1 MFDNSSNIS
10 QCDFAKVCPKVSLFE
25 SENFEFEDVVPRNV
39 SADRS
44 QVSVKGK
51 LFKSIGH
58 WQLLGAPHFTLSI
71 ITRGYKIPFISMP
84 PPQHYKNNESAV
96 K

>member
-10 QCDFAKVCPKVSLFE
+10 QCDFSQVCPEVSLFE
-25 SENFEFEDVVPRNV
+25 SENFEFKDVVPFNV
-39 SADRS
+39 SADRP

-58 WQLLGAPHFTLSI
+58 WQLLDAPDFILGI
-71 ITRGYKIPFISMP
+71 I
-84 PPQHYKNNESAV
+84 
-96 K
+96 